1 MEGASPGNIA
11 CSNEVVNVLRD
22 NSLAVLLLNAFTRHE
37 GGPYLRA
44 TLQPAMLPVI
54 TDPAGYEIDPRRMP
68 PHEGASAIKMRTV
81 AVTPCMPLTTTIVN
95 MAGVP
100 PLPDIQ
106 QNRVKLVTAVVRVI
120 ARLQQQ
126 EAAMPAS
133 LRRLCVQIRAECLVR
148 MERDRMKHDEYD
160 ALPKGL
166 SVG

>member
-1 MEGASPGNIA
+1 
-11 CSNEVVNVLRD
+11 
-22 NSLAVLLLNAFTRHE
+22 
-37 GGPYLRA
+37 
-44 TLQPAMLPVI
+44 
-54 TDPAGYEIDPRRMP
+54 
-68 PHEGASAIKMRTV
+68 
-81 AVTPCMPLTTTIVN
+81 MPLTTTIVN

-148 MERDRMKHDEYD
+148 MERDHMKHDEYD

-166 SVG
+166 NVARLLRVIVPLMVVRMLGDAAFFIFS